1 MQWASLAPLFLLA
14 VTSLLVC
21 IAWAIRDAHLKSRA
35 ESRGLQ
41 LLEDNL
47 SDKQLHQYRTR
58 GYFDAVGCISGNRYR
73 IAYGT
78 VQNVVQIGRS
88 GEPELGRCFMPK
100 GNLVAGDCMLAQKI
114 AIENCEQA
122 MLRTALPFQVLG
134 AMNRAN
140 LNV

>member
-1 MQWASLAPLFLLA
+1 MQWASLAPPFLLA

-21 IAWAIRDAHLKSRA
+21 IAWAIRDAYLKSRA

-58 GYFDAVGCISGNRYR
+58 GYFYAVGCISGNRYR

-78 VQNVVQIGRS
+78 VQNVVQLSRS
-88 GEPELGRCFMPK
+88 GQPELGRCFMPK
-100 GNLVAGDCMLAQKI
+100 GDLVAGDCMLAQKI
-114 AIENCEQA
+114 AIENCEQE
-122 MLRTALPFQVLG
+122 MLRAALPFQVLE
-134 AMNRAN
+134 AMNRFR
-140 LNV
+140 